1 MAIEKGSLALVQCL
15 IDDCQVEVN
24 IPTYS
29 GYTPLHVA
37 AGQGSLDLT
46 CYLVAVGADPSALT
60 DEEDLPL
67 DITPDYDV
75 SFMTA
80 SSTSPTAISCITSLL
95 CWTRCIIYIQ
105 TA

>member
-1 MAIEKGSLALVQCL
+1 M
-15 IDDCQVEVN
+15 N

-75 SFMTA
+75 EVFLRR
-80 SSTSPTAISCITSLL
+80 ITNM
-95 CWTRCIIYIQ
+95 RDQ
-105 TA
+105 NGVVF